1 VHELGIAESIVE
13 TVSQRLPGSKVTLV
27 QLEIGALSG
36 VVPDS
41 VEFSFGL
48 AAEGTPLEGAQLKIT
63 ERAAECRCRDCGSEF
78 QPDNPVLLCGC
89 GSANVEVLA
98 GQDLRIVSVQVA

>member
-13 TVSQRLPGSKVTLV
+13 TVSQRLPGSKVTHV
-27 QLEIGALSG
+27 HLEIGALSG
-36 VVPDS
+36 VVPES

-48 AAEGTPLEGAQLKIT
+48 AAEGTPLEGAQLEIT

-78 QPDNPVLLCGC
+78 RPDAPVLLCGC

-98 GQDLRIVSVQVA
+98 GEDLKIVSVQVA